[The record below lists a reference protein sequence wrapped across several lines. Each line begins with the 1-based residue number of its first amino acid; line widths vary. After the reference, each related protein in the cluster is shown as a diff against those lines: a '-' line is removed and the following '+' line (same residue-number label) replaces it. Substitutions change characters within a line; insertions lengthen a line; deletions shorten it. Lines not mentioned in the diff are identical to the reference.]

1 MVKVIEL
8 SEAVKKQLDKMK
20 ESNKETYEEIILG
33 LIKFADKIRRKRKE
47 LLIEGYEEIASENLR
62 ISKEFELI
70 EDLNKWDW

>member
-1 MVKVIEL
+1 MVTTIQLNEQ
-8 SEAVKKQLDKMK
+8 VKKQLDFLKT
-20 ESNKETYEEIILG
+20 NKETYEEIILG